1 MRVWLYSLLLVPF
14 LLGCSDGGNRVVDT
28 SNRPP
33 REPVS
38 EEEMDA
44 LMSGD
49 AMEASK
55 P

>member
-1 MRVWLYSLLLVPF
+1 MRGWLYSLLLVPF
-14 LLGCSDGGNRVVDT
+14 LLGCGDDGNRVVDT

-38 EEEMDA
+38 EAEMDA

-49 AMEASK
+49 AMDASK